1 MEEQEILERIVGKTV
16 KSVDLRNVDTD
27 RIVSIKFTDG
37 SSISIRS
44 WDYEGFSSG
53 LTIRTLSTKEK

>member
-44 WDYEGFSSG
+44 WDY
-53 LTIRTLSTKEK
+53 